1 MEFFLVLEPW
11 HWLSLGMLVLI
22 LEVFGSGGFL
32 LGIGIAALLNALLLF
47 LFPALA
53 WYVQFV
59 IFAFMSVVITVVYW
73 KRFRNF
79 NDKTE
84 QPLLNS
90 RMARLIGRSASL
102 LTPIENGM
110 GKVQIEDALW
120 TVTCDEDL
128 AQGVIVNI
136 VGVDGTTL
144 LVKQHIKP
152 VIDAQQ
158 SV

>member
-53 WYVQFV
+53 WYVQFI

-73 KRFRNF
+73 KRFRKF
-79 NDKTE
+79 NNKTE

-102 LTPIENGM
+102 LTPIENGV

-136 VGVDGTTL
+136 VGVDGAAL
-144 LVKQHIKP
+144 VVKQHTKP
-152 VIDAQQ
+152 VIDARQ

>member
-32 LGIGIAALLNALLLF
+32 LGIGIAALLNALLLS

-53 WYVQFV
+53 WYVQFI

-73 KRFRNF
+73 KRFRKF
-79 NDKTE
+79 NNKTE

-90 RMARLIGRSASL
+90 RMARLVGRSASL